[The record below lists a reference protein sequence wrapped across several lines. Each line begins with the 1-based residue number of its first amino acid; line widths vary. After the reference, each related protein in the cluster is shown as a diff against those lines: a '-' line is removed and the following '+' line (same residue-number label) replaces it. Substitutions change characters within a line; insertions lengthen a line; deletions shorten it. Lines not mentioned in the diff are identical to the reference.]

1 MDLSKTCDCL
11 PHDILIAKLEAY
23 GLDKSNLSL
32 FNYYLYFRKQ
42 STKNGSS
49 YSAGLTLP
57 MIFHRRST
65 LGPLLFNIY
74 Q

>member
-11 PHDILIAKLEAY
+11 PHDTLIAKLEAY

-32 FNYYLYFRKQ
+32 VNYYLYFRKE

-49 YSAGLTLP
+49 YSDWANVTNDIP
-57 MIFHRRST
+57 QK
-65 LGPLLFNIY
+65 IY
-74 Q
+74 SRAFTF